1 MALDNPDSED
11 FENMKGLL
19 KLSANITGPNDNAVK
34 LEPHIGPEPTK
45 MNMFMSPSIK
55 RTFNQLTISFI
66 EAHDLPEFGGWAY
79 SASLE
84 CYLKVVYCGGNP
96 LKTDNHN

>member
-11 FENMKGLL
+11 YENMKGLL
-19 KLSANITGPNDNAVK
+19 KLSANVTGPSDNAVK
-34 LEPHIGPEPTK
+34 LEPHMGPEPSK
-45 MNMFMSPSIK
+45 MNMLMSPGIK
-55 RTFNQLTISFI
+55 RTFNQLTISII
-66 EAHDLPEFGGWAY
+66 EAHDLPEFGGWVS

-84 CYLKVVYCGGNP
+84 CYFRTAYGGGNP